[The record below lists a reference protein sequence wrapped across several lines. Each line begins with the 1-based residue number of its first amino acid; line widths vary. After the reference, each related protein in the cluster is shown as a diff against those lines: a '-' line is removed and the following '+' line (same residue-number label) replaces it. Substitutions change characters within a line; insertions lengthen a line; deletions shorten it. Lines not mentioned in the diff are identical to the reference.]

1 MRYAVESSHGE
12 PGMEKEN
19 RDVTAWRGTKWRGA
33 ELERGQLYTCRTG
46 TDESNVTGVVVR
58 EGNRWS
64 SRKHRLYKSRY
75 WSTG

>member
-1 MRYAVESSHGE
+1 MRWEWKKTKKRREKRRKKVSTEGGQGREGES
-12 PGMEKEN
+12 
-19 RDVTAWRGTKWRGA
+19 VRGT
-33 ELERGQLYTCRTG
+33 ERQLYTCRTG
-46 TDESNVTGVVVR
+46 TDESNVSGVVVR